1 MSIIQSQRQESEY
14 WSTEIPSSD
23 VQLLTKK
30 AKKNYRF
37 IFIFSSI
44 DYILII
50 LIILNKSNFFDSDKN
65 NISLLIIKLF
75 ILSIFYLFIIISLL
89 LLNYRLA
96 TITKYIYLLF
106 TILYYLFEICV
117 NFISLIKN
125 YNILDLIFFINSIK
139 YNTKIVCFLL
149 Y

>member
-1 MSIIQSQRQESEY
+1 MSIIQSQRKELEY

-23 VQLLTKK
+23 VQLLTKE

-50 LIILNKSNFFDSDKN
+50 LIILNESNFFDSDKN

-89 LLNYRLA
+89 LL
-96 TITKYIYLLF
+96 LF
-106 TILYYLFEICV
+106 
-117 NFISLIKN
+117 
-125 YNILDLIFFINSIK
+125 
-139 YNTKIVCFLL
+139 
-149 Y
+149 